1 MIESLKIGSLIWR
14 HVTNPDEEDF
24 KFLRENFHFHPLDIE
39 DCKSANQRPKI
50 DIYDDYYFLILQY
63 PNFDPQNRFIRT
75 KEVKF
80 FWGRE
85 YIITIE
91 KSAWYVSQLFNE
103 YQERDPQELSDNIR
117 TSDILLYR
125 IFEKL
130 MKESLYLLKKEGLD
144 LELINRELFG
154 SKQVKI
160 IERIS
165 ITRKNIITIN
175 TIFKPQLRVF
185 HAFETGQIRG
195 FGDLEYMEDYWGNI
209 LDYYQKVWDMTEDY
223 EDLIEGLSKTFDS
236 MQTNKTNEI
245 MKILTLISSIIL
257 PLTFVTGLFG
267 MNVVFPF
274 IPEGS
279 LLAFWII
286 LGVMVVLGVGLT
298 LFFRH
303 RRWWF

>member
-63 PNFDPQNRFIRT
+63 PNFDRQNRFIRT

-117 TSDILLYR
+117 TSD
-125 IFEKL
+125 
-130 MKESLYLLKKEGLD
+130 
-144 LELINRELFG
+144 
-154 SKQVKI
+154 
-160 IERIS
+160 ER
-165 ITRKNIITIN
+165 
-175 TIFKPQLRVF
+175 
-185 HAFETGQIRG
+185 
-195 FGDLEYMEDYWGNI
+195 
-209 LDYYQKVWDMTEDY
+209 
-223 EDLIEGLSKTFDS
+223 
-236 MQTNKTNEI
+236 
-245 MKILTLISSIIL
+245 
-257 PLTFVTGLFG
+257 
-267 MNVVFPF
+267 VV
-274 IPEGS
+274 IP
-279 LLAFWII
+279 A
-286 LGVMVVLGVGLT
+286 
-298 LFFRH
+298 
-303 RRWWF
+303 